1 MKGFKRL
8 SSQLLRTL
16 TGPATEPFQ
25 LKSNFLNPQ
34 GIGSTQEDAM
44 QEHQHLL
51 QMQSSAIPSGAQAA
65 QPIISPS
72 GSSNS
77 GNIVQ
82 MGDIRVSD
90 TETRAINIA
99 VNFLIKTQ

>member
-1 MKGFKRL
+1 MGFKKL

-34 GIGSTQEDAM
+34 GIGSTQEDAI
-44 QEHQHLL
+44 QEHQHFL
-51 QMQSSAIPSGAQAA
+51 QTQSSALTAGAQTA
-65 QPIISPS
+65 QPVMSPT
-72 GSSNS
+72 GSSKS

-82 MGDIRVSD
+82 MADIRVSD